1 MTRAEFIIK
10 SGLAGLTTI
19 FGWSFFTETT
29 KKQNNMFII
38 NKASERQKAGHGNFS
53 INIVIP
59 GRNVNNG
66 DLGFYN
72 LGRFDDAHLKPGAFI
87 GMHPHQNDEILTLM
101 RQGTMLHKDS
111 TGKEVAVTPQ
121 NIMLMN
127 AGSGIY
133 HEESIPTEKYTD
145 DVRLLQI
152 FIRPENENDTPQVQF
167 ANVGELISNQWRLV
181 AGSKESKAHLEVKS
195 NILVYDIELE
205 KTTIELPKSIF
216 KSTAYFIY
224 VFDGEINVAQSK
236 LSKGD
241 SLIVDDEKLKLEAT
255 STSTI
260 VCFVIDKDAVYTRN
274 GMYSGMNR

>member
-10 SGLAGLTTI
+10 SGLAGLSTI
-19 FGWSFFTETT
+19 FGWSFFKETN

-59 GRNVNNG
+59 GRNANNG

-87 GMHPHQNDEILTLM
+87 GMHPHKNDEILTLM

-127 AGSGIY
+127 AGSGIH
-133 HEESIPTEKYTD
+133 HEESIPVEKYKE

-167 ANVGELISNQWRLV
+167 ANVGELISNEWRLV
-181 AGSKESKAHLEVKS
+181 AGSKESKALLEVKS

-205 KTTIELPKSIF
+205 KTTIELPKSIY
-216 KSTAYFIY
+216 KNTAYFIY

-236 LSKGD
+236 LDKGD
-241 SLIVDDEKLKLEAT
+241 SLIVEDEKLRIEAT
-255 STSTI
+255 TNSTI